1 LAPGA
6 GNWAME
12 EPWLLS
18 ITMWAFATMRLK
30 PDQAVL
36 NTAALIVG
44 AQIHSFKSFEA
55 SNVLWAFAKMRVP
68 HSILFSAGAQAV
80 VDNPQRYSTQCLSII
95 AWSFATVRLHHQ
107 ELLGVIASEMARNR
121 GDCKAQ
127 EISNT
132 LWAFATLSRFD
143 ITLFRELGDEA
154 STKLETFK
162 PQELSN
168 TVWSFAV
175 TGMKAPALFRAA
187 ADAAEAMASSME
199 PQNLANFLWAFA
211 KARLR
216 CPALC
221 TLLGE
226 CLRKLPSFKPQE
238 ISSTLWAVAKLQL
251 HHCVPFCSQVQEGI
265 VDRLPEFS
273 PQALA
278 NTVWACVQ
286 TRTLKPSFFHA
297 VARAASERI
306 REFEPLSLC
315 NLLQAVGALTAA
327 RPLPENGAELGLAQL
342 VLSVVAER
350 LSTFRAQ
357 ELAKLVLG
365 LRELCATHHPEY
377 VEAMWTALHIAT
389 RKSSK
394 MGLPELIEVAATAA
408 ELLLPAFPLYEVFVS
423 RVLANG
429 RVLRQRERWS
439 VLACLQ
445 GILSMPGVPK
455 ELADMAYLALANMHE
470 SVVATPMRMIN
481 ANTVMEHETEAGETT
496 GKTTDLATLLEKS
509 MQDSR
514 EAACSAGDT
523 DSGSA
528 SGGADSFAASKR
540 CFSDGSAM
548 GLETPMVWEGQRVV
562 VKRLADD
569 AVPAQTNRLH
579 TNTIGV
585 IGEIMRGSEDSNR
598 LLVMPFYSNGSLLDV
613 LQSAKPLSVA
623 EILHIMQGLVN
634 GLLDLPKAARKRPL
648 GSRVLNPSKILL
660 DEHLNPQLQPQM
672 CTGRNAGELS
682 ARWDLCDSGS
692 GSRANDSEGSGTAGS
707 DAGEGNSPVAS
718 GYTQQYRGALSS
730 TESATSSTTPATTAT
745 PPGTVSAGMEGD
757 SSQGWLKWLAPEMA
771 GRQWA
776 GDELAAKTLDAA
788 KLNPQYVYCLG
799 LLLYCMLI
807 HAPDPYEN
815 LPVEAVWDNLVNEKQ
830 DLREFVRPRLES
842 IKTAR
847 SGEVIEILVDLM
859 QQCWSPV
866 ADSRLTLLQVHH
878 ELKTL
883 EQALSHPSTGATA
896 LEQQVAAGEESR
908 QTDMWAALFPR
919 EAAREGSR
927 AHVDLFTERDDL
939 PLPIRGTFINFPGG
953 ARMARVGSARVRTQS
968 L

>member
-1 LAPGA
+1 
-6 GNWAME
+6 
-12 EPWLLS
+12 
-18 ITMWAFATMRLK
+18 
-30 PDQAVL
+30 
-36 NTAALIVG
+36 VG

-107 ELLGVIASEMARNR
+107 ELLGVIATEMARNR

-143 ITLFRELGDEA
+143 INLFRELGDEA

-175 TGMKAPALFRAA
+175 TGIKAPALFRAA
-187 ADAAEAMASSME
+187 ADAAEAMASSLE

-297 VARAASERI
+297 VARAASDRI
-306 REFEPLSLC
+306 RDFEPLSLC

-327 RPLPENGAELGLAQL
+327 RPLPENGVELGLAQL

-350 LSTFRAQ
+350 LSTFRVQ

-377 VEAMWTALHIAT
+377 LEAMWIALHIAT

-394 MGLPELIEVAATAA
+394 MGLPELIEVAATAS
-408 ELLLPAFPLYEVFVS
+408 ELLLPAFPLFEVFVS
-423 RVLANG
+423 RILSNG

-445 GILSMPGVPK
+445 GILSLPGVPK
-455 ELADMAYLALANMHE
+455 ELADMTYLALANMNE
-470 SVVATPMRMIN
+470 SVVPSSMRMIN

-496 GKTTDLATLLEKS
+496 GKTTDLATLLG
-509 MQDSR
+509 QDKR
-514 EAACSAGDT
+514 ETAFSAGDT

-528 SGGADSFAASKR
+528 SGGADSITASKR
-540 CFSDGSAM
+540 CFSDGSYAL

-562 VKRLADD
+562 VKPLSDD
-569 AVPAQTNRLH
+569 DPVPAQTNRLH

-585 IGEIMRGSEDSNR
+585 IGEIMRGGEDSNR

-613 LQSAKPLSVA
+613 LQSAKPLNIA
-623 EILHIMQGLVN
+623 QILHIMQGLVN
-634 GLLDLPKAARKRPL
+634 GLLDLPKSARKRPL
-648 GSRVLNPSKILL
+648 GSRILNPSKILL
-660 DEHLNPQLQPQM
+660 DEELNPRLQPQIR
-672 CTGRNAGELS
+672 TGRSAGELS
-682 ARWDLCDSGS
+682 ARWDQCDSAS
-692 GSRANDSEGSGTAGS
+692 GSRTNDSGSGTAGS
-707 DAGEGNSPVAS
+707 DTGEGGSPGT
-718 GYTQQYRGALSS
+718 GYKQEYRGALSS

-745 PPGTVSAGMEGD
+745 PPGTVSAGMDGE
-757 SSQGWLKWLAPEMA
+757 STQAWLKWLAPEMA
-771 GRQWA
+771 GRQW
-776 GDELAAKTLDAA
+776 GGEVAAKAVDAA

-830 DLREFVRPRLES
+830 DLREFVRPRLED
-842 IKTAR
+842 IKSVR

-866 ADSRLTLLQVHH
+866 AESRLTLLQVQH

-883 EQALSHPSTGATA
+883 EQALSHATTGVATS
-896 LEQQVAAGEESR
+896 EQQVASGEESR
-908 QTDMWAALFPR
+908 QSDMWAALFPR
-919 EAAREGSR
+919 EAGREGSR
-927 AHVDLFTERDDL
+927 AHVDLFTQKDDL